1 MKPVISK
8 ISSLLLGTTI
18 AATTMAAAD
27 IELAKVMKD
36 RGLSEIDVIRAA
48 KTYNPTGVK
57 DEFVVFSSGGQSGQV
72 IVYGVPSMRI
82 LKYIGVFTP
91 EPWQGYGY
99 DKDSL
104 AVLRQGNIRGKEI
117 NWGDTHHPALSEK
130 DGKYDG
136 KWLAINDKANP
147 RIAII
152 DLADFETKQIVPNS
166 VFKSNH

>member
-18 AATTMAAAD
+18 AATAMAAAD

-72 IVYGVPSMRI
+72 IVM
-82 LKYIGVFTP
+82 VFH
-91 EPWQGYGY
+91 Q
-99 DKDSL
+99 
-104 AVLRQGNIRGKEI
+104 
-117 NWGDTHHPALSEK
+117 
-130 DGKYDG
+130 
-136 KWLAINDKANP
+136 
-147 RIAII
+147 
-152 DLADFETKQIVPNS
+152 
-166 VFKSNH
+166 